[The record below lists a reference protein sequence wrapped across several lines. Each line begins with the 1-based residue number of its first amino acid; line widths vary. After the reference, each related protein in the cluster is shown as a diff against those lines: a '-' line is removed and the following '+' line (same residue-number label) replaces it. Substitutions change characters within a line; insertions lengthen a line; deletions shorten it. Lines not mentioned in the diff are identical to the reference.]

1 MTTISETVASAQASA
16 LRKGA
21 SMGECAAIEAGYR
34 TAAKRDRSKRTRNGA
49 ASEKKLGDGQVLANT
64 QTELAGRPAAAP
76 PPRITVDK
84 SRLPAKKAAPKSSP
98 GGSTESRGPG
108 GKGRRQSAKREGGA
122 PPSPPPPAGKRGGRT
137 RAAFRVLADHQREG
151 EAI

>member
-1 MTTISETVASAQASA
+1 MTMVSETVANAQASA

-34 TAAKRDRSKRTRNGA
+34 NSAKRDRSKRAKNGA
-49 ASEKKLGDGQVLANT
+49 AGDKKLGDGQVLANT

-84 SRLPAKKAAPKSSP
+84 SRLPPKKGKTAPNTAP
-98 GGSTESRGPG
+98 GGPTSSGGPG
-108 GKGRRQSAKREGGA
+108 AKGSRQSSKKGGGA
-122 PPSPPPPAGKRGGRT
+122 PPPASASG
-137 RAAFRVLADHQREG
+137 
-151 EAI
+151 